1 MSRKSAKH
9 AEPEAEEEPVTAE
22 IATSELSK
30 AETAPISDDEDVM
43 VLRRALMSAP
53 EAAPPAPADPIKR
66 VRELEDAIRRHRET
80 AWKVH
85 GPHRLVDRALYALLA
100 SVIPPA

>member
-1 MSRKSAKH
+1 MSRKCGKH
-9 AEPEAEEEPVTAE
+9 AELEAEEAPVTEE
-22 IATSELSK
+22 IAAPDLPK
-30 AETAPISDDEDVM
+30 AEQVPLTDAEAAV
-43 VLRRALMSAP
+43 ALQAAVMSAP

-85 GPHRLVDRALYALLA
+85 GPHRLVDRALYAILVPVRP
-100 SVIPPA
+100 SV